1 MDQTPNLGTGF
12 QWAFNFLGQL
22 AFQWVPATITTL
34 KESGTPGGAS
44 FASPPIGAS
53 PASLQQATDF
63 LQAASVPAAY
73 DALTRDWGIFVALS
87 LFLCLLLAAL
97 IIYCVIRIF
106 QIRYHE
112 ALKFEAATQTVAAYD
127 VPRSQLRWNR
137 IMEEVSSGNERNLRL
152 AILEADIM
160 LSELLDV
167 LGYKGETMADKMRQ
181 VERAD
186 FNTIDLAWEAHRA
199 RNAIAHQG
207 TTASLGAQEANRII
221 NLYAKIFREFKYI
234 E

>member
-1 MDQTPNLGTGF
+1 MDQTPTLGSGF
-12 QWAFNFLGQL
+12 HWAFDFLGQL
-22 AFQWVPATITTL
+22 AFRWVPATLITL
-34 KESGTPGGAS
+34 KESGTQGGAS

-53 PASLQQATDF
+53 PATAQQTADY
-63 LQAASVPAAY
+63 LQAVSTPGAY
-73 DALTRDWGIFVALS
+73 DALIRDWGIFTALS
-87 LFLCLLLAAL
+87 LFISLLLAAL

-106 QIRYHE
+106 QIRRHE
-112 ALKFEAATQTVAAYD
+112 ALKFEAASHTVAAHD

-137 IMEEVSSGNERNLRL
+137 IAEEVRSGVEQNLRL

-160 LSELLDV
+160 LNELLDV

-181 VERAD
+181 VDKAN

-207 TTASLGAQEANRII
+207 AAVPISERETSRII
-221 NLYAKIFREFKYI
+221 NLYAQIFREFKYI

>member
-1 MDQTPNLGTGF
+1 MDQTPTLGSGF
-12 QWAFNFLGQL
+12 HWAFNFLGQL

-34 KESGTPGGAS
+34 KGSGTPEGAS

-53 PASLQQATDF
+53 PATPQQAIDF

-87 LFLCLLLAAL
+87 FFICLLLAAL
-97 IIYCVIRIF
+97 ITYCVIRIL
-106 QIRYHE
+106 QIRHHE
-112 ALKFEAATQTVAAYD
+112 ALKFEAAGHTVAAHD

-137 IMEEVSSGNERNLRL
+137 IMEETRSGNEQNIRL

-160 LSELLDV
+160 LGELLDT

-207 TTASLGAQEANRII
+207 TTVSLGRQEANRII
-221 NLYAKIFREFKYI
+221 NLYAKIFREFKFI